1 MLRRLSTT
9 RKKYVQIHHAEVLL
23 APSLV
28 ILTIHKEFL
37 TEVNSVSVSF
47 PATCKVQE
55 RVEELPTGD
64 LFQNLL
70 RGPAAT
76 QARHSKSMLWKLA
89 WPVRKLLVAFYH
101 RKLAEAEELART
113 AAAGLLAEE
122 DGTTAPM

>member
-23 APSLV
+23 APGLV

-55 RVEELPTGD
+55 GVEELPTGD
-64 LFQNLL
+64 LFQNFL
-70 RGPAAT
+70 RD
-76 QARHSKSMLWKLA
+76 
-89 WPVRKLLVAFYH
+89 PVLVRNLSF
-101 RKLAEAEELART
+101 
-113 AAAGLLAEE
+113 
-122 DGTTAPM
+122 